1 MTHPTASPF
10 TDPAAVA
17 RYAEGPRRNVPG
29 YDSLLPMVR
38 ILLAERVPA
47 HGRVL
52 VVGAG
57 GGLEL
62 EDMALAH
69 PGWRFDG
76 VDPSQPMLDLAAQR
90 LQSAGVAGDRVALH
104 RGYVQSAPA
113 GPFDGATCLLTLHFV
128 PRGASARIERQVGAV
143 DRDELQG
150 AKRSNSRSYCEY
162 LQRGRPPES
171 ADAHGAMVR
180 AEAPME
186 RVPMLAEIRRRLK
199 PGAPLV
205 VAHLSVADG
214 AGAGG
219 EGGAGERDLWLSRYA
234 AFQVASG
241 VPLEHAARARDKIA
255 AELAVLTPQED
266 EAILREAGF
275 SEVQM
280 FYMGF
285 AFRGWVASAC

>member
-1 MTHPTASPF
+1 MTHPHTPSAF

-17 RYAEGPRRNVPG
+17 RYADGPRRNVPG
-29 YDSLLPMVR
+29 YDSLLRMSR

-47 HGRVL
+47 NGRVL

-90 LQSAGVAGDRVALH
+90 LESAGVPGDRVTLH
-104 RGYVQSAPA
+104 HGYVQSAPA

-128 PRGASARIERQVGAV
+128 PRE
-143 DRDELQG
+143 
-150 AKRSNSRSYCEY
+150 
-162 LQRGRPPES
+162 
-171 ADAHGAMVR
+171 
-180 AEAPME
+180 E
-186 RVPMLAEIRRRLK
+186 RVPMLVEIRRRLK

-214 AGAGG
+214 SGRGG
-219 EGGAGERDLWLSRYA
+219 EGGVGERDLWLSRYA
-234 AFQVASG
+234 AFQVVSG
-241 VPLEHAARARDKIA
+241 VAPKHAAKARDKVA
-255 AELAVLTPQED
+255 AELAVLTPEAD
-266 EAILREAGF
+266 EAVLREAGF
-275 SEVQM
+275 GDVQM

-285 AFRGWVASAC
+285 AFRGWLAQD

>member
-1 MTHPTASPF
+1 MTHPTTSPF

-47 HGRVL
+47 NGRVL

-62 EDMALAH
+62 EDMARAH

-90 LQSAGVAGDRVALH
+90 LQSAGVSGDRVALH
-104 RGYVQSAPA
+104 RGYVQGAPA
-113 GPFDGATCLLTLHFV
+113 GPFDGATCLLTFHFV
-128 PRGASARIERQVGAV
+128 PREERT
-143 DRDELQG
+143 
-150 AKRSNSRSYCEY
+150 
-162 LQRGRPPES
+162 
-171 ADAHGAMVR
+171 AMV
-180 AEAPME
+180 
-186 RVPMLAEIRRRLK
+186 AEIRRRLK
-199 PGAPLV
+199 PGAPF
-205 VAHLSVADG
+205 VAVHLSVADG
-214 AGAGG
+214 ESNGG
-219 EGGAGERDLWLSRYA
+219 ESGAVERDLWLSRYS

-241 VPLEHAARARDKIA
+241 MAPEMANRGRAKVA

-266 EAILREAGF
+266 EAILRKAGF
-275 SEVQM
+275 GDVRM

-285 AFRGWVASAC
+285 AFRGWVATAC

>member
-1 MTHPTASPF
+1 MTHPHTPSAF

-29 YDSLLPMVR
+29 YDSLLRMSR

-47 HGRVL
+47 NGRVL

-62 EDMALAH
+62 EDMALVH
-69 PGWRFDG
+69 PGWHFDG

-104 RGYVQSAPA
+104 HGYVQSAPE
-113 GPFDGATCLLTLHFV
+113 GPFDGATCLLTFHFV
-128 PRGASARIERQVGAV
+128 PRAERA
-143 DRDELQG
+143 
-150 AKRSNSRSYCEY
+150 
-162 LQRGRPPES
+162 
-171 ADAHGAMVR
+171 AMV
-180 AEAPME
+180 
-186 RVPMLAEIRRRLK
+186 AEIRRRLK

-214 AGAGG
+214 SGLGG
-219 EGGAGERDLWLSRYA
+219 DDGAGERDLWLSRYA
-234 AFQVASG
+234 AFQVASD
-241 VPLEHAARARDKIA
+241 VSPEHAARARDKVA
-255 AELAVLTPQED
+255 AELAVLTPEED
-266 EAILREAGF
+266 EAELRDAGF
-275 SEVQM
+275 GDVRM

-285 AFRGWVASAC
+285 AFRGWVARA

>member
-1 MTHPTASPF
+1 MSHPTASPF

-29 YDSLLPMVR
+29 YDSLLRMSR

-47 HGRVL
+47 DGRVL

-62 EDMALAH
+62 EDMARAH
-69 PGWRFDG
+69 PSWRFDG

-90 LQSAGVAGDRVALH
+90 LQSAGVPADRVALH
-104 RGYVQSAPA
+104 HGYVQSAPA
-113 GPFDGATCLLTLHFV
+113 GPFDGATCLLTFHFV
-128 PRGASARIERQVGAV
+128 PREERA
-143 DRDELQG
+143 
-150 AKRSNSRSYCEY
+150 
-162 LQRGRPPES
+162 
-171 ADAHGAMVR
+171 AM
-180 AEAPME
+180 A
-186 RVPMLAEIRRRLK
+186 AEIRRRLK

-214 AGAGG
+214 AGPGG
-219 EGGAGERDLWLSRYA
+219 ESGAGERDLWLSRYA

-241 VPLEHAARARDKIA
+241 APPEHAARARDKIA
-255 AELAVLTPQED
+255 AELAVLTPEED

-275 SEVQM
+275 SGVQM

>member
-1 MTHPTASPF
+1 MTHQHTSPF

-29 YDSLLPMVR
+29 YDSLLRMSRV
-38 ILLAERVPA
+38 LLAERVPD

-90 LQSAGVAGDRVALH
+90 LQSAGVSGDRVALH
-104 RGYVQSAPA
+104 HGYVQGAPA
-113 GPFDGATCLLTLHFV
+113 GPFDGATCLLTFHFV
-128 PRGASARIERQVGAV
+128 PREERAATV
-143 DRDELQG
+143 
-150 AKRSNSRSYCEY
+150 
-162 LQRGRPPES
+162 
-171 ADAHGAMVR
+171 
-180 AEAPME
+180 
-186 RVPMLAEIRRRLK
+186 AEIRRRLK
-199 PGAPLV
+199 PGAPF
-205 VAHLSVADG
+205 VAVHLSVADG
-214 AGAGG
+214 DAGEGG
-219 EGGAGERDLWLSRYA
+219 DGGAGERDLWLSRYA

-241 VPLEHAARARDKIA
+241 MAPEMADRGRAKVT

-266 EAILREAGF
+266 EAVLREAGF
-275 SEVQM
+275 GDVRM

-285 AFRGWVASAC
+285 AFRGWVATAC

>member
-1 MTHPTASPF
+1 
-10 TDPAAVA
+10 
-17 RYAEGPRRNVPG
+17 VPG
-29 YDSLLPMVR
+29 YDSLLRMSR

-47 HGRVL
+47 NGRVL

-113 GPFDGATCLLTLHFV
+113 GPFDGATCLLTFHFV
-128 PRGASARIERQVGAV
+128 PRE
-143 DRDELQG
+143 
-150 AKRSNSRSYCEY
+150 
-162 LQRGRPPES
+162 
-171 ADAHGAMVR
+171 
-180 AEAPME
+180 E
-186 RVPMLAEIRRRLK
+186 RVPMAAEIRRRLK

-214 AGAGG
+214 AGLGGRRAGSATYG
-219 EGGAGERDLWLSRYA
+219 C
-234 AFQVASG
+234 
-241 VPLEHAARARDKIA
+241 HA
-255 AELAVLTPQED
+255 TPRFRWRP
-266 EAILREAGF
+266 ACRPSMRPGRGTRLRR
-275 SEVQM
+275 SW
-280 FYMGF
+280 
-285 AFRGWVASAC
+285 RC

>member
-1 MTHPTASPF
+1 MTPPTASHF
-10 TDPAAVA
+10 TDPQAVA

-47 HGRVL
+47 NGRVL

-62 EDMALAH
+62 EDMAQAH

-76 VDPSQPMLDLAAQR
+76 VDPSQPMLDLAVQR
-90 LQSAGVAGDRVALH
+90 LQSAGVSNDRVALH
-104 RGYVQSAPA
+104 HGYVQSAPA
-113 GPFDGATCLLTLHFV
+113 GPFDGATCLLTFHFV
-128 PRGASARIERQVGAV
+128 PRE
-143 DRDELQG
+143 
-150 AKRSNSRSYCEY
+150 
-162 LQRGRPPES
+162 
-171 ADAHGAMVR
+171 
-180 AEAPME
+180 E
-186 RVPMLAEIRRRLK
+186 RVPMAAEIRRRLK
-199 PGAPLV
+199 PGAPF
-205 VAHLSVADG
+205 VAVHLSVADG
-214 AGAGG
+214 AAGG
-219 EGGAGERDLWLSRYA
+219 DGGDGGDGGAGERDLWLSRYS

-241 VPLEHAARARDKIA
+241 MAPEMADRGWAKVA

-275 SEVQM
+275 SDVRM

-285 AFRGWVASAC
+285 AFRGWVGLA

>member
-1 MTHPTASPF
+1 MTHPNTASAF

-29 YDSLLPMVR
+29 YDSLLRMSR
-38 ILLAERVPA
+38 ILLAESVPA
-47 HGRVL
+47 NGRVL

-104 RGYVQSAPA
+104 HGYVQTAPA
-113 GPFDGATCLLTLHFV
+113 GPFDGATCLLTFHFV
-128 PRGASARIERQVGAV
+128 PREERA
-143 DRDELQG
+143 
-150 AKRSNSRSYCEY
+150 
-162 LQRGRPPES
+162 
-171 ADAHGAMVR
+171 AMV
-180 AEAPME
+180 
-186 RVPMLAEIRRRLK
+186 AEIRRRLK
-199 PGAPLV
+199 PGAPF
-205 VAHLSVADG
+205 VAVHLSVADG
-214 AGAGG
+214 EGAGG
-219 EGGAGERDLWLSRYA
+219 GDGAGERDLWLSRYS

-241 VPLEHAARARDKIA
+241 MAPEMAERGRAKVA
-255 AELAVLTPQED
+255 AELAVLTPEED

-275 SEVQM
+275 SGLRM

-285 AFRGWVASAC
+285 AFKGWVACKSLDVGSG

>member
-1 MTHPTASPF
+1 MIHPTASPF

-29 YDSLLPMVR
+29 YDALLRMSR

-47 HGRVL
+47 DGRVL

-62 EDMALAH
+62 EDMARAH
-69 PGWRFDG
+69 PDWRFDG

-90 LQSAGVAGDRVALH
+90 LHSAGVPGDRVALH
-104 RGYVQSAPA
+104 HGYVQSAPA

-128 PRGASARIERQVGAV
+128 
-143 DRDELQG
+143 
-150 AKRSNSRSYCEY
+150 SRE
-162 LQRGRPPES
+162 
-171 ADAHGAMVR
+171 D
-180 AEAPME
+180 
-186 RVPMLAEIRRRLK
+186 RVPMLVEIRRRLK

-214 AGAGG
+214 AGPGG
-219 EGGAGERDLWLSRYA
+219 EGGARERDLWLSRYA

-241 VPLEHAARARDKIA
+241 VAAEHAARARDKVA
-255 AELAVLTPQED
+255 AELAVLTPEED

-275 SEVQM
+275 SDVQM

>member
-1 MTHPTASPF
+1 MTQPTTSPF

-62 EDMALAH
+62 EDMARAH

-104 RGYVQSAPA
+104 HGYVQSAPA
-113 GPFDGATCLLTLHFV
+113 GPFNGATCLLTFHFV
-128 PRGASARIERQVGAV
+128 PREER
-143 DRDELQG
+143 
-150 AKRSNSRSYCEY
+150 
-162 LQRGRPPES
+162 
-171 ADAHGAMVR
+171 
-180 AEAPME
+180 APMA
-186 RVPMLAEIRRRLK
+186 AEIRQRLK
-199 PGAPLV
+199 PGAPF
-205 VAHLSVADG
+205 VAVHLSVADG
-214 AGAGG
+214 DAGGAGG
-219 EGGAGERDLWLSRYA
+219 EGRGGERDLWLSRYS

-241 VPLEHAARARDKIA
+241 MAPEMADRGRAKVA

-275 SEVQM
+275 SDVRM

-285 AFRGWVASAC
+285 AFRGWVATASS

>member
-1 MTHPTASPF
+1 LDKRIATPQNLRAHHTTMTHPTATPF

-47 HGRVL
+47 IARVL

-90 LQSAGVAGDRVALH
+90 LQRAGVAGVAGDRVALH
-104 RGYVQSAPA
+104 HGYVQSAPA
-113 GPFDGATCLLTLHFV
+113 GPFDGATCLLTFHFV
-128 PRGASARIERQVGAV
+128 PR
-143 DRDELQG
+143 
-150 AKRSNSRSYCEY
+150 K
-162 LQRGRPPES
+162 
-171 ADAHGAMVR
+171 
-180 AEAPME
+180 E
-186 RVPMLAEIRRRLK
+186 RVPMASEIRRRLK
-199 PGAPLV
+199 PGAPF
-205 VAHLSVADG
+205 VAVHLSVADG

-219 EGGAGERDLWLSRYA
+219 GGGAAERDLWLSRYS

-241 VPLEHAARARDKIA
+241 MAPEMADRGRAKVA
-255 AELAVLTPQED
+255 AELPVLTPEED

-275 SEVQM
+275 SDVRM

-285 AFRGWVASAC
+285 AFRGWVASA